1 MLESFIQSVG
11 ELPIWFKAAFA
22 AAVLGS
28 SLLLEFALPD
38 RRLGYPSWWSH
49 ARVNLTLLLF
59 TLIITT
65 AFGGLLAGITDWGES
80 NQFGLLYLTNLTLWA
95 ELVIAI
101 MALDVMAQYVAH
113 VLLHKFRPLWRLHV
127 VHHSDTSVDVTTGTR
142 HHPFDF
148 IVRELFALGTI
159 IALGI
164 PLAFYALYRL
174 ITLPFTYFVH
184 ANIALP
190 ESVDRIISLVFV
202 TPNMHKFHH
211 HFELPWTDSNYGS
224 VLSIWDRMFGTYV
237 RDDINRIRFG
247 LNTLAGEPVGKLKF
261 LLAVPF
267 DPNLKRNSDLTET
280 PEKL

>member
-1 MLESFIQSVG
+1 MLESFIQAVG
-11 ELPIWFKAAFA
+11 ELPVWFKAAFA

-38 RRLGYPSWWSH
+38 RRPEYTSWWSH

-59 TLIITT
+59 TLLITT
-65 AFGGLLAGITDWGES
+65 AFGGLLVGVTDWGQS
-80 NQFGLLYLTNLTLWA
+80 NQFGLLYHTSLPLWA
-95 ELVIAI
+95 ELLIAI
-101 MALDVMAQYVAH
+101 TALDVMAQYVAH
-113 VLLHKFRPLWRLHV
+113 ILLHKFRPLWRLHV
-127 VHHSDTSVDVTTGTR
+127 VHHSDTNVDVTTGTR

-159 IALGI
+159 VAMGI

-190 ESVDRIISLVFV
+190 ESVDRVLSLVFV

-224 VLSIWDRMFGTYV
+224 VFSIWDRMFGTYV

-261 LLAVPF
+261 LFTVPF
-267 DPNLKRNSDLTET
+267 DSNLKRNSDLTDS